1 LVQAL
6 TGKMSLHNK
15 QTKLNETKPDRLA
28 SAMLIIGIF
37 IVCQFALYG
46 IIFSYSGGLLL
57 PSYLLPFV
65 FLGGIGIVYG
75 LFRTVR
81 GGSVTRQY
89 VKATLINM
97 TNGAIAGSA
106 TAIAVITI
114 IQVIG
119 IGYFPHWTFFFL
131 AIPGGLFFGIT
142 PGGISGLI
150 LGKIWKNKKTI
161 FVGSAISGAITS
173 FCIIYIY
180 NLFNIT
186 SF

>member
-1 LVQAL
+1 
-6 TGKMSLHNK
+6 MSLQST
-15 QTKLNETKPDRLA
+15 QTEMNETKPNRLA

-37 IVCQFALYG
+37 IACQFALYG

-81 GGSVTRQY
+81 RSPVTRQF
-89 VKATLINM
+89 VKAALISM

-114 IQVIG
+114 VQVIG

-161 FVGSAISGAITS
+161 FVGGAIAGAITS

-180 NLFNIT
+180 NIFNIPG
-186 SF
+186 F

>member
-1 LVQAL
+1 
-6 TGKMSLHNK
+6 
-15 QTKLNETKPDRLA
+15 
-28 SAMLIIGIF
+28 MLIIGIF

-46 IIFSYSGGLLL
+46 IIFSYSGGWLL

-81 GGSVTRQY
+81 GSSVTKQY

-97 TNGAIAGSA
+97 RNGALAGSA
-106 TAIAVITI
+106 TAIVVITI
-114 IQVIG
+114 VQVIG

-131 AIPGGLFFGIT
+131 AIPGGLFFGIA

-150 LGKIWKNKKTI
+150 LGKIWKNNKAA
-161 FVGSAISGAITS
+161 FVGGAIAGAITS

-180 NLFNIT
+180 NIFNIP

>member
-15 QTKLNETKPDRLA
+15 QTKLNEIKPDRLA

-46 IIFSYSGGLLL
+46 IIFSYSWGLLL

-81 GGSVTRQY
+81 ESSVTRQY

-97 TNGAIAGSA
+97 TNGAIACSA

-114 IQVIG
+114 LQVIR

-150 LGKIWKNKKTI
+150 LGKIWKNKMTI
-161 FVGSAISGAITS
+161 FVGGVIAGAITS

-180 NLFNIT
+180 NIFNIP

>member
-1 LVQAL
+1 
-6 TGKMSLHNK
+6 MSLQNK
-15 QTKLNETKPDRLA
+15 QNELDETKPDRPA
-28 SAMLIIGIF
+28 TAMLIIGIF

-46 IIFSYSGGLLL
+46 IIFSYSGGWLL

-81 GGSVTRQY
+81 GSSVTKQY

-97 TNGAIAGSA
+97 RNGALAGSA
-106 TAIAVITI
+106 TAIVVITI
-114 IQVIG
+114 VQVIG

-131 AIPGGLFFGIT
+131 AIPGGLFFGIS
-142 PGGISGLI
+142 PGGLSGLI
-150 LGKIWKNKKTI
+150 LGKIWKNNKAA
-161 FVGSAISGAITS
+161 FVGGAFAGAITS

-180 NLFNIT
+180 NIFYIR
-186 SF
+186 S